1 MEDPRKNVTSV
12 EGFEFLLDPS
22 AQRLSFL
29 LNQAY
34 LASGFDA
41 VTGAS
46 EALKVN
52 ICIPTRALARIM
64 WHAKDAQT
72 IVACPYIFVEDRNR
86 PVTHLVSRTAGKIA

>member
-1 MEDPRKNVTSV
+1 MTSV

-52 ICIPTRALARIM
+52 ICIPARALARIM
-64 WHAKDAQT
+64 WQRRMRRPSLPVHTSSSK
-72 IVACPYIFVEDRNR
+72 IEIDR
-86 PVTHLVSRTAGKIA
+86 SRTWFLEPQGK